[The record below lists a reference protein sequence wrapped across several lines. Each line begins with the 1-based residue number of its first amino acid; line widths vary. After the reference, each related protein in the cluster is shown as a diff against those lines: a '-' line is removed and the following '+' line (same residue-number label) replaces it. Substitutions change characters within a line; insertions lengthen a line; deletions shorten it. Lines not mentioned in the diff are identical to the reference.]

1 MQNTGGLNIRDYI
14 NEKKNE
20 ILLGR
25 LTSKDFRE
33 FFEQNAQTV
42 QTLFT
47 YSECAM
53 MEVETKLRV
62 LNEEFMLTYDHSPI
76 ESIKTRL
83 KSLESLIE
91 KLNRYN
97 FPLTLESINKNIND
111 IAGVRVIC
119 SFQEDIYALADCL
132 LEQDDVTLIDCKDYI
147 RNPKSNGYRSLHLI
161 VSVPIFL
168 EHEKRQMKVEVQL
181 RTIAMDFW
189 ASLEHKIRYKQDLP
203 EELAESLYDELLEC
217 AILSTDLDL
226 RMQNIRNQLD
236 QMRGPEGSTHISG
249 TRSIYGRNGSRLLDS
264 WRKRTGD
271 GPDGSASSGGH
282 GNGGSA
288 DH

>member
-1 MQNTGGLNIRDYI
+1 MNNRSGIDIRDYI

-25 LTSKDFRE
+25 LTSKNFMRFFRE
-33 FFEQNAQTV
+33 NTQQM

-53 MEVETKLRV
+53 MEVETKFRV

-76 ESIKTRL
+76 ETIKTRL
-83 KSLESLIE
+83 KSLDSLIE
-91 KLNRYN
+91 KVNRYQV
-97 FPLTLESINKNIND
+97 PLTMKSISENIND
-111 IAGVRVIC
+111 IAGVRIIC

-132 LEQDDVTLIDCKDYI
+132 LKQDDVTLIDQKDYI
-147 RNPKSNGYRSLHLI
+147 RSPKNNGYRSLHLI

-168 EHEKRQMKVEVQL
+168 EREKRDMKVEVQL

-203 EELAESLYDELLEC
+203 EELAEVLYDELLEC
-217 AILSTDLDL
+217 AILSTDLDM

-236 QMRGPEGSTHISG
+236 YVRGEDSKAHIISG
-249 TRSIYGRNGSRLLDS
+249 ASNGNISTD
-264 WRKRTGD
+264 
-271 GPDGSASSGGH
+271 
-282 GNGGSA
+282 
-288 DH
+288 

>member
-1 MQNTGGLNIRDYI
+1 MQNRGGFNIRDYI

-25 LTSKDFRE
+25 LTSEDFRE
-33 FFEQNAQTV
+33 FFEENAQPV
-42 QTLFT
+42 QALFT

-76 ESIKTRL
+76 ESIKSRV

-91 KLNRYN
+91 KLNRYEL
-97 FPLTLESINKNIND
+97 PLTLESIKTNIND

-119 SFQEDIYALADCL
+119 SFQEDIYALAECL
-132 LEQDDVTLIDCKDYI
+132 LEQDDITLIDCKDYI
-147 RNPKSNGYRSLHLI
+147 RSPKSNGYRSLHLI
-161 VSVPIFL
+161 ISVPIFL
-168 EHEKRQMKVEVQL
+168 EHEKRDMKVEVQL

-236 QMRGPEGSTHISG
+236 HIRGPEGSTHISG
-249 TRSIYGRNGSRLLDS
+249 TGSIYSRNGSEVLDS
-264 WRKRTGD
+264 WHQSLHALD
-271 GPDGSASSGGH
+271 PAEDPS
-282 GNGGSA
+282 
-288 DH
+288 

>member
-1 MQNTGGLNIRDYI
+1 MANRAGLDIRDYFK
-14 NEKKNE
+14 EKKNE

-25 LTSKDFRE
+25 LTSKDFMKFFRE
-33 FFEQNAQTV
+33 NSQPIQS
-42 QTLFT
+42 LFT

-53 MEVETKLRV
+53 LEVETKFRV

-76 ESIKTRL
+76 ETIKTRL
-83 KSLESLIE
+83 KSLDSLIE
-91 KLNRYN
+91 KVNRYDI
-97 FPLTLESINKNIND
+97 PLDLDSIKDGISD

-119 SFQEDIYALADCL
+119 SFQEDIYALADCFL
-132 LEQDDVTLIDCKDYI
+132 AQDDVTLLDRKDYI
-147 RNPKSNGYRSLHLI
+147 RSPKNNGYRSLHLI

-168 EHEKRQMKVEVQL
+168 EHEKRDMKVEVQL

-203 EELAESLYDELLEC
+203 DDVAEALYDELLEC

-236 QMRGPEGSTHISG
+236 YVRGDSSKSHISG
-249 TRSIYGRNGSRLLDS
+249 
-264 WRKRTGD
+264 
-271 GPDGSASSGGH
+271 ASSEEPDAPAKKPDPYEG
-282 GNGGSA
+282 
-288 DH
+288 D